1 MNSENNNFILST
13 DSSPNSSD
21 SVNIN
26 DLKVTGGVLHKIDE
40 LVGLSTATRIL
51 ISDVAGLNKL
61 STLVNNDSFGFLGY
75 TVILTADLDFT
86 GKASTFN
93 PIGKDNS
100 KQFKGT
106 FDGQGNTISNLSL
119 HIVPDSGDVYA
130 GLFGY
135 LGSDATVKNLGMIDS
150 EISATS
156 TNNSAYSGGIAG
168 CNEGTI
174 KNCYNTGAVTVS
186 VTVNLTDIGGFA
198 YSGGIAGDN
207 SGTIENCYNT
217 GAVTVTDANNFAFT
231 GGIAGENKRL
241 ITNCYN
247 TGSIT
252 STSVKGIVHSG
263 GIAGQNY
270 GYSGKVTI
278 ENCYNTG
285 AVTTKSTAVNIGAI
299 STSGGI
305 AGYVFGSYGEATIT
319 NCYNTGNVTTT
330 STDKDAY
337 SGGIA
342 GWNDSN
348 ATITNCYNTGNV
360 TATSTGG
367 KAYSGGIAGLNT
379 GTVMNCYYIGTVDD
393 SIDGTTNLSE
403 DAMKGLKLLSGT
415 GENSTNL
422 NKGQDPKPWSPDIFG
437 VNNGYPI
444 LADVPLSIILGN
456 SVPHS
461 SVYLTFNDEAYQSE
475 NYLKPKVIIADTN
488 NKLSVN
494 LINLN
499 TDLKVDTENVSYAWK
514 KLGVKSFEDMPAVN
528 TSSISTSSPADNETY
543 QAVVTFNVKESE
555 ADSGVDY
562 HYTSLSRTADVKYS
576 VTYNANGGIGSKIE
590 NSYSSGD
597 KVTILNN
604 PFIAPEG
611 KEFAG
616 WSAESGTTTVDTQYA
631 PGKSITINEN
641 INLYA
646 VWKDIKYS
654 VYYYYLNDNNK
665 VIIDSNK
672 SPGDT
677 VNVKDTPVKSG
688 YKFNHWLKY
697 NYGDTSSNPETIQA
711 NATFQMP
718 SSDVILIADWEKTS
732 SGGSTSY
739 VKQYSVIYVSDAD
752 ISNVPYD
759 SKSYTSGSSASV
771 LKNNLSKEGFISNGW
786 NTKADGTGTQYKEG
800 DKVKITS
807 SNIILYAQF
816 KEDSPEPI
824 GPDTPNSVSVT
835 FYVDDKVYDTVY
847 VIKGSCLENN
857 MPDNPEKQNSTFKGW
872 FYSDSEGNESEF
884 SSESIV
890 NNDMSIH
897 AVFESN
903 QDSNASSLSSSEI
916 IIIIAVIALIAAAL
930 ILYLFFFRKQ

>member
-1 MNSENNNFILST
+1 MKSKLTACFIVLLMFASASAGALFFSETEPSGIDMSGGGGEQKLHDFPSLNSENNNFILST
-13 DSSPNSSD
+13 DSSSNSSD

-40 LVGLSTATRIL
+40 LVGLSTATHIL

-86 GKASTFN
+86 GETSTFN

-135 LGSDATVKNLGMIDS
+135 LGSDAMVKNLGMIDS
-150 EISATS
+150 DISANS
-156 TNNSAYSGGIAG
+156 TNSNAYSGGIAG

-174 KNCYNTGAVTVS
+174 KNCYNTGAVTV
-186 VTVNLTDIGGFA
+186 NLTELDIDRFA

-217 GAVTVTDANNFAFT
+217 GAVTVTDANNFAYS
-231 GGIAGENKRL
+231 GGIAGQNKRL

-252 STSVKGIVHSG
+252 STSVKGTVHSG
-263 GIAGQNY
+263 GIVGQNY

-403 DAMKGLKLLSGT
+403 DAMKGLKLLSG
-415 GENSTNL
+415 EEANSTNL

-514 KLGVKSFEDMPAVN
+514 KLGVNSFDNIPNA
-528 TSSISTSSPADNETY
+528 TSSSISTSSPVDNGTY

-555 ADSGVDY
+555 GNGVDY

-576 VTYNANGGIGSKIE
+576 VTYNAN
-590 NSYSSGD
+590 
-597 KVTILNN
+597 
-604 PFIAPEG
+604 
-611 KEFAG
+611 
-616 WSAESGTTTVDTQYA
+616 
-631 PGKSITINEN
+631 NE
-641 INLYA
+641 
-646 VWKDIKYS
+646 
-654 VYYYYLNDNNK
+654 
-665 VIIDSNK
+665 
-672 SPGDT
+672 
-677 VNVKDTPVKSG
+677 
-688 YKFNHWLKY
+688 
-697 NYGDTSSNPETIQA
+697 
-711 NATFQMP
+711 
-718 SSDVILIADWEKTS
+718 
-732 SGGSTSY
+732 
-739 VKQYSVIYVSDAD
+739 
-752 ISNVPYD
+752 
-759 SKSYTSGSSASV
+759 
-771 LKNNLSKEGFISNGW
+771 
-786 NTKADGTGTQYKEG
+786 TG
-800 DKVKITS
+800 
-807 SNIILYAQF
+807 
-816 KEDSPEPI
+816 
-824 GPDTPNSVSVT
+824 
-835 FYVDDKVYDTVY
+835 
-847 VIKGSCLENN
+847 
-857 MPDNPEKQNSTFKGW
+857 
-872 FYSDSEGNESEF
+872 
-884 SSESIV
+884 
-890 NNDMSIH
+890 
-897 AVFESN
+897 
-903 QDSNASSLSSSEI
+903 
-916 IIIIAVIALIAAAL
+916 
-930 ILYLFFFRKQ
+930 